1 MKTKEELLGDYRE
14 RAEHDAL
21 HKDEVFLEVLIDIR
35 DVLTTL
41 EQRLRERD
49 RSERPIS

>member
-14 RAEHDAL
+14 LAEHDAL

-35 DVLTTL
+35 DVLTAL

-49 RSERPIS
+49 QSEHPTS

>member
-1 MKTKEELLGDYRE
+1 MKSKDELLGDYRE

-49 RSERPIS
+49 QSEHPTS

>member
-1 MKTKEELLGDYRE
+1 MKSKDELLGDYRE
-14 RAEHDAL
+14 LAEHDAL

-35 DVLTTL
+35 DVLTAL

-49 RSERPIS
+49 RSEHPTS